1 MIQQVLLPK
10 LGETMT
16 EATIEKWRKAEG
28 DKIQKGEVL
37 LEITTDK
44 ATLEVESL
52 FSGVVRK
59 VLAAKGAVLPVN
71 TAIALIGEANDA
83 LPADLNKLAAMARGE
98 QPAAAPAAGGT
109 GAPAKSAV
117 AESAAPAF
125 AEAGGRQFV
134 SPRARKLAEA
144 EKAPLQAIRGSGPGG
159 RVIEKDIAGYVTRR
173 NAVKSTPAAI
183 ALAFERGVDLTALK
197 GSGPEG
203 RVTKEDVLAAKP
215 AVAAA
220 SVASAAPAAGRIEL
234 SAMRRVVADRMT
246 KSKRETPH
254 FYLMMEIDMTAAA
267 AMRKKLNE
275 SGKTRIAFHDLVIR
289 ACAKAMLDNP
299 AMNVAWGGDH
309 IRQRGEVN
317 AGLAVALEEGLMVP
331 VVKNAH
337 GMNLEQTAQTSARL
351 VEKARS
357 KKLTPDEYEGGCI
370 TISNLGMYDVENFL
384 PVINPGESS
393 ILGTGRIAQK
403 VVVIDGGMHI
413 RSMMS
418 VTLSADHRATDGAI
432 AAKFLKAVKD
442 YLEKPE
448 LLG

>member
-16 EATIEKWRKAEG
+16 EATVEKWRKAEG

-52 FSGVVRK
+52 FSGTVRK

-71 TAIALIGEANDA
+71 TVIALVGEPNDA
-83 LPADLNKLAAMARGE
+83 LPANLNELAAVGRGE
-98 QPAAAPAAGGT
+98 QPAAAPKAGAAT
-109 GAPAKSAV
+109 PTQAAAV
-117 AESAAPAF
+117 ETAAPAI

-144 EKAPLQAIRGSGPGG
+144 EKVPLQALRGSGPGG
-159 RVIEKDIAGYVTRR
+159 RVVEQDVTAYVARR
-173 NAVKSTPAAI
+173 NAVKSTPAAA
-183 ALAFERGVDLTALK
+183 ALAFERGVDITSIK
-197 GSGPEG
+197 GTGPEG
-203 RVTKEDVLAAKP
+203 RVTKEDILAAKP
-215 AVAAA
+215 AVAT
-220 SVASAAPAAGRIEL
+220 ASAATPAAGRIEL

-254 FYLMMEIDMTAAA
+254 FYLMMDIDMTAAA
-267 AMRKKLNE
+267 ALRKKLNE
-275 SGKTRIAFHDLVIR
+275 SGKTRIAFHDIIIR

-317 AGLAVALEEGLMVP
+317 IGLAVALEEGLIVP

-337 GMNLEQTAQTSARL
+337 KLTLEQTAQASARL

-357 KKLTPDEYEGGCI
+357 KKLTPDEYEGGCM
-370 TISNLGMYDVENFL
+370 TLSNLGMYDVENFL
-384 PVINPGESS
+384 PVINLGESC

-403 VVVIDGGMHI
+403 VVVVDGAIGI
-413 RSMMS
+413 RSIMS

-448 LLG
+448 SQG